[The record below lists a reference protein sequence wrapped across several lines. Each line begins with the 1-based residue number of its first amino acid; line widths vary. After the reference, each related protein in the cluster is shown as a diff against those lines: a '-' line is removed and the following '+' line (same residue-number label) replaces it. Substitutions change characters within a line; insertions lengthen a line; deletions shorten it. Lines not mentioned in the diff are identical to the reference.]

1 VGVRRSPEFK
11 SLHIAFLG
19 HAKVEEENTQA
30 LLEDLIPE
38 GREVFVYLP
47 DTIKRNSGLK
57 VVQSILD
64 DWGLDYKQLPVQDAV
79 KQVLVNDDHDYGTLI
94 LLLDPAQEEEAAE
107 LAELAWAAQEAG
119 IPIRNLCAALD
130 FVELA
135 DPEPEVVVDPKAYG
149 TPRNGVTMEVEGPAT
164 IVTQPDNIP
173 VKQEWIDEAGAI
185 LRDALKNYIRFVA
198 QELLE
203 DWMKEMGLGIGHSA
217 HVTTVAE
224 QQQNVQAWLSGEDSD
239 NPVYERIP
247 DDKIG
252 KRAPKGKRTVTITA
266 EEAVQV
272 GI

>member
-19 HAKVEEENTQA
+19 HAKVEQENTQA

-57 VVQSILD
+57 VVQSILE

-135 DPEPEVVVDPKAYG
+135 DPEPDVVVDPKAYG
-149 TPRNGVTMEVEGPAT
+149 TPRNGVTMEVDGPAT
-164 IVTQPDNIP
+164 VTPAAQNYLSNN
-173 VKQEWIDEAGAI
+173 DEADLLNYLANAI
-185 LRDALKNYIRFVA
+185 TTYVQYAIRK
-198 QELLE
+198 ELE
-203 DWMKEMGLGIGHSA
+203 TMGLGIGHTA
-217 HVTTVAE
+217 HVTTIAE
-224 QQQNVQAWLSGEDSD
+224 KQQNVQAWISGEDSD